1 MAVPVAPAAAK
12 QQKEAS
18 GRKWLDNGDKAGSVI
33 VVADKWGVSVKT
45 VRRIIKD
52 KSRILS
58 APAGAKRVRMR
69 GDGKPTFEK
78 RMIEW
83 MELVRKTKTT
93 TLTVTMNSTPH
104 IIIMVTAPTSNHSR
118 TRTLN
123 REVGRVDLRGN
134 LRQHVALLPDQC
146 GGVHVYLAS

>member
-1 MAVPVAPAAAK
+1 V
-12 QQKEAS
+12 
-18 GRKWLDNGDKAGSVI
+18 LDDLKAGSVI

-104 IIIMVTAPTSNHSR
+104 IIIMVTVPTSNHSR

-146 GGVHVYLAS
+146 GGVHVYLGKDIVPS